1 MVKVESV
8 LKWKVGGSLLKKIK
22 LLRKQILSKNPDA
35 KALPDDQ
42 LHVTLASGDSWKS
55 VRKRAKSAD
64 FDEPDFDMDIEPSIR
79 TKKEGPKESWY
90 VRMKNQRDW
99 KEYVMDSLQGGYDK
113 GRVYH
118 ITIANLTGKV
128 GDSIAMVEKFIT
140 EDITASDLEQVEKYA
155 DKLFAAVGIDV
166 EFTRHFHDRVNDKR
180 NMKPITT
187 AELIGI
193 FKRTYKRHGK
203 RIPMLG
209 PEAEAVIKDMKTDI
223 NMPFVINID
232 RKGMLDLVAK
242 TIMRK
247 KNFKTTSMELPT

>member
-64 FDEPDFDMDIEPSIR
+64 FDEPDFDIDIEPSIR

>member
-1 MVKVESV
+1 
-8 LKWKVGGSLLKKIK
+8 
-22 LLRKQILSKNPDA
+22 
-35 KALPDDQ
+35 
-42 LHVTLASGDSWKS
+42 
-55 VRKRAKSAD
+55 
-64 FDEPDFDMDIEPSIR
+64 
-79 TKKEGPKESWY
+79 
-90 VRMKNQRDW
+90 
-99 KEYVMDSLQGGYDK
+99 
-113 GRVYH
+113 
-118 ITIANLTGKV
+118 
-128 GDSIAMVEKFIT
+128 
-140 EDITASDLEQVEKYA
+140 
-155 DKLFAAVGIDV
+155 
-166 EFTRHFHDRVNDKR
+166 
-180 NMKPITT
+180 MKPITT

>member
-35 KALPDDQ
+35 VALPDDQ

-55 VRKRAKSAD
+55 VRKRAKAAD

-99 KEYVMDSLQGGYDK
+99 KEYVMASLQGGYDK

-140 EDITASDLEQVEKYA
+140 EDITASDLEQVERYA